1 MTMAPIFICRVK
13 IQMATTYIF
22 LERKFIRISIV
33 LKTRFQNWTY
43 FELLIEKQRDIF
55 LKIGG
60 FFLKNCQDQV
70 T

>member
-1 MTMAPIFICRVK
+1 
-13 IQMATTYIF
+13 MATTYIF